1 MITTWWILR
10 LPCKYPLYPT
20 KETMTTTTNN
30 ILLPYLEDTG
40 LDGKKLYIPKEWTK
54 RMRHYIKRIH
64 DIDIKPALSGET
76 IPTNNAWTEK
86 EPTIRQDFI

>member
-1 MITTWWILR
+1 MA
-10 LPCKYPLYPT
+10 
-20 KETMTTTTNN
+20 TTTNN

-64 DIDIKPALSGET
+64 DIDIKPALSGYEQRMDGKGT
-76 IPTNNAWTEK
+76 HDKTRIYLGSR
-86 EPTIRQDFI
+86 TIRDRNNLKKRF